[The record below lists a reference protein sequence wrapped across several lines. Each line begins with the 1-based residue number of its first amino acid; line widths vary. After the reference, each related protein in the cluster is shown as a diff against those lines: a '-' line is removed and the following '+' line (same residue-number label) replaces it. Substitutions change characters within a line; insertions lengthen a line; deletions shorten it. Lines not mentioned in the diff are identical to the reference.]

1 MSRLSGP
8 ALAPVGGALLTALVL
23 ALLSWRLLPLGVPGQ
38 WEWPWRAQTLLPG
51 AGTLL
56 ALILYALAAWLVGR
70 ALVASQAIT
79 RPRAGIAVAL
89 CVLATASLLVALP
102 LDSPEGPVVLTASTV
117 SLTTMAYYSEVLL
130 HPSLATA
137 LRQYVAD
144 SARPTRF
151 PRVRT
156 HPPGP
161 LVTFWVGRR
170 ILEAWPAPTVWVLS
184 TLATTR
190 GLTAA
195 DLYSFSRY
203 YAVPAVTV
211 QDMAPA
217 LLLGMVVTLGGALLP
232 WAAYVLGM
240 GLAGRREGLAA
251 ALLAAGIP
259 SLLAFN
265 PSIEGVAAVLGLL
278 AVGLWAQA
286 LRRGQGWLYALAA
299 GVMVLALLWTAGLV
313 VLLLPLAVML
323 ASVLVRPSSELPE
336 GCLSPLR
343 GTLLALGVAAGL
355 LLGLWLVT
363 GYSFPANFLV
373 INQAQRD
380 IMAEW
385 QRDYW
390 VWLPMNLYDVLLF
403 MGPVLVVLSG
413 AGLRLLRSGGGM
425 GLALVA
431 GSMAMLLIVLLTGTT
446 LGEVGRIWLF
456 MMPLLSW
463 PAAVWL
469 GRQPHSETGLAIA
482 LATGCQFI
490 YAISLYNNLSL
501 VHP

>member
-1 MSRLSGP
+1 M
-8 ALAPVGGALLTALVL
+8 GALLA
-23 ALLSWRLLPLGVPGQ
+23 
-38 WEWPWRAQTLLPG
+38 
-51 AGTLL
+51 
-56 ALILYALAAWLVGR
+56 YALAAGLVGLSLTR
-70 ALVASQAIT
+70 GPAIS
-79 RPRAGIAVAL
+79 RRRAGAAVAL
-89 CVLATASLLVALP
+89 CVLATASLLLALP
-102 LDSPEGPVVLTASTV
+102 ADTPEGPVILTASTV

-170 ILEAWPAPTVWVLS
+170 VLEAWPAPTTWVLS
-184 TLATTR
+184 HLATTR
-190 GLTAA
+190 GLTAT
-195 DLYSFSRY
+195 DLYSLSRY

-217 LLLGMVVTLGGALLP
+217 LLLGVLVTLGGALLP
-232 WAAYVLGM
+232 AAAYVLGT

-251 ALLAAGIP
+251 ALLAAGLP
-259 SLLAFN
+259 SLLAFS
-265 PSIEGVAAVLGLL
+265 PSIEGVAAVLGVL
-278 AVGLWAQA
+278 AAGLWAQA
-286 LRRGQGWLYALAA
+286 LRRGQWWLYALAA
-299 GVMVLALLWTAGLV
+299 VVMVLALLWTAGLV

-323 ASVLVRPSSELPE
+323 AVVLVRPSSEPPE

-343 GTLLALGVAAGL
+343 GTLLAIGVAAGL
-355 LLGLWLVT
+355 LLGLWLAT

-380 IMAEW
+380 IMIEW
-385 QRDYW
+385 HRDYW

-403 MGPVLVVLSG
+403 MGPLLVVLSI
-413 AGLRLLRSGGGM
+413 AGVRPLRSGSRLSAA
-425 GLALVA
+425 LAA
-431 GSMAMLLIVLLTGTT
+431 GSLAMLLIVLLTGTT

-463 PAAVWL
+463 PGAVWL
-469 GRQPHSETGLAIA
+469 SSLSSRATMPAVA
-482 LATGCQFI
+482 LTTGCQF
-490 YAISLYNNLSL
+490 ALALALYNNLSL